1 MSSARKQSD
10 EAAVAWL
17 EQRLEAAGATLL
29 AMPQRGMG
37 PRLRQVRWPESF
49 AGERAAGE
57 GADGRRLRPPVPTA
71 ADISRMDETYSW
83 IGLIPADRVVLR
95 RIVHAR
101 SLVSPLTGRHIY
113 SWRKVAVLL
122 GADHRAVQRWYLSG
136 LALMLDELEKL
147 GKRSCI
153 CDHYR
158 L

>member
-1 MSSARKQSD
+1 
-10 EAAVAWL
+10 
-17 EQRLEAAGATLL
+17 
-29 AMPQRGMG
+29 
-37 PRLRQVRWPESF
+37 
-49 AGERAAGE
+49 
-57 GADGRRLRPPVPTA
+57 
-71 ADISRMDETYSW
+71 
-83 IGLIPADRVVLR
+83 VVLR